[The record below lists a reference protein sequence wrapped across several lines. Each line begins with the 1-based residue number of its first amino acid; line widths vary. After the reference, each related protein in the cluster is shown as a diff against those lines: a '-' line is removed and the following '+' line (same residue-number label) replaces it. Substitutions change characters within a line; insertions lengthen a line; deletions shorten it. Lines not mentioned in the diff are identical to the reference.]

1 MKKRVLLKISGEA
14 LMGNLEYGIDQN
26 YMDDLVKKIIDIKN
40 SGVEVAVVLGGGNIF
55 RGVKGISAGMDAVSA
70 HHMGMLAI
78 HINGVAFT
86 EAIRR
91 AGGKT
96 VMFSPFDI
104 PMVSEKLN
112 KYKALEYLQDN
123 KILVF
128 VGGAGIPYFTS
139 DTSGV
144 LSALEIEADMI
155 IKATQVDGLY
165 DKDPNKYDDAQMIE
179 EATYEEVISENLKV
193 MDTSAFA
200 MARDNNL
207 EIRIV
212 SLNKDGAILRAINGE
227 KEGSV
232 IR

>member
-1 MKKRVLLKISGEA
+1 MKKRVLLKISWEA
-14 LMGNLEYGIDQN
+14 LMGNLEYWIDQN

-40 SGVEVAVVLGGGNIF
+40 SWVEVAVVLGWWNIF
-55 RGVKGISAGMDAVSA
+55 RWVKWISAWMDAVSA
-70 HHMGMLAI
+70 HHMWMLAI
-78 HINGVAFT
+78 HINWVAFT

-91 AGGKT
+91 AWWKT

-128 VGGAGIPYFTS
+128 VWGAWIPYFTS
-139 DTSGV
+139 DTSWV

-212 SLNKDGAILRAINGE
+212 SLNKDWAILRAINWE
-227 KEGSV
+227 KEWSV